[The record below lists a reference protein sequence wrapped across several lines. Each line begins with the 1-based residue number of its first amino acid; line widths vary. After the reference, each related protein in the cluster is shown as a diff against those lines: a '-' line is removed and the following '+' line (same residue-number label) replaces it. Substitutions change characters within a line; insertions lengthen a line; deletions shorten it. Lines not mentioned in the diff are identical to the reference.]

1 VEGGAATVVDAFLDA
16 GTTLLV
22 PTFGGS
28 RYAVTA
34 PPDLRPSRNG
44 ISYDG
49 WTDQGG
55 LPVDPAAADFAG
67 REFTTAD
74 NYTLMGAI
82 PAEVLTRPG
91 RQRGNHPLNSFAAI
105 GPGAAEL
112 IRGQTP
118 ADVYAPLAALA
129 GQGGLVV
136 LAGVGLT
143 SMTLLHYAEQVAG
156 RVLLRRWALA
166 GGKVV
171 MVAVGGCSDGFE
183 RFAGALGPT
192 ETTAT
197 VGRSHWRI
205 FPAAPSSTSPRP
217 SSAGTRTAPGAPGL
231 TADSARTRP
240 SAGPCSRADRA
251 GSALREQHRAARAAL
266 SESRC
271 GSLARPAR
279 HHRLPRPGRCE
290 PHIVVDPG
298 IEHL

>member
-1 VEGGAATVVDAFLDA
+1 VTVGPQDLRQALRDAGIENRPVCLHSSLRSHGHVEGGAATVVDAFLDA
-16 GTTLLV
+16 GATLLV

-28 RYAVTA
+28 RYAVAA
-34 PPDLRPSRNG
+34 PPDLRPPRNG

-55 LPVDPAAADFAG
+55 LPVDPAAAGFAG
-67 REFTTAD
+67 REFTTSD
-74 NYTLMGAI
+74 NDTLMGAI
-82 PAEVLTRPG
+82 PAEVLRRPG
-91 RQRGNHPLNSFAAI
+91 RARGNHQLNSFAAI
-105 GPGAAEL
+105 GPGATEL

-129 GQGGLVV
+129 GRGGLVV

-183 RFAGALGPT
+183 RFAGPLGPA

-205 FPAAPSSTSPRP
+205 FPAAAVVGIAAAIIRRDPDSTR
-217 SSAGTRTAPGAPGL
+217 
-231 TADSARTRP
+231 
-240 SAGPCSRADRA
+240 C
-251 GSALREQHRAARAAL
+251 ARAYCEQCTDKAL
-266 SESRC
+266 GGPLLE
-271 GSLARPAR
+271 
-279 HHRLPRPGRCE
+279 
-290 PHIVVDPG
+290 D
-298 IEHL
+298 

>member
-1 VEGGAATVVDAFLDA
+1 MTVGPRDLGRALRESGIENRPVCLHSSLKSHGRVEGGAATVVDAFLDA

-34 PPDLRPSRNG
+34 PPDLRPPRNG

-55 LPVDPAAADFAG
+55 LPVDHAAAGFAG

-205 FPAAPSSTSPRP
+205 FPAAAIVDIAAAVIRRDPDSTR
-217 SSAGTRTAPGAPGL
+217 
-231 TADSARTRP
+231 
-240 SAGPCSRADRA
+240 C
-251 GSALREQHRAARAAL
+251 ARAYCGQCADKAL
-266 SESRC
+266 GGPLLE
-271 GSLARPAR
+271 G
-279 HHRLPRPGRCE
+279 
-290 PHIVVDPG
+290 
-298 IEHL
+298 

>member
-1 VEGGAATVVDAFLDA
+1 VTVGPQDLRRALREAGIENRPVCLHSSLKSHGHMEGGAATVVDAFLDA
-16 GTTLLV
+16 GATLVV

-34 PPDLRPSRNG
+34 PPDLRPPRNG

-55 LPVDPAAADFAG
+55 LPVDPIAAGFAG
-67 REFTTAD
+67 REFTTSD
-74 NYTLMGAI
+74 NDTLMGAI

-91 RQRGNHPLNSFAAI
+91 RQRGNHPLNSFTAI

-112 IRGQTP
+112 IRGQTS
-118 ADVYAPLAALA
+118 ADVYAPLSALA
-129 GQGGLVV
+129 GRG
-136 LAGVGLT
+136 GLT

-183 RFAGALGPT
+183 RFAGALAPV

-205 FPAAPSSTSPRP
+205 FPAAAVVDIAAAIIRRDPGSTR
-217 SSAGTRTAPGAPGL
+217 
-231 TADSARTRP
+231 
-240 SAGPCSRADRA
+240 C
-251 GSALREQHRAARAAL
+251 ARAYCEQCTDKAL
-266 SESRC
+266 
-271 GSLARPAR
+271 GGPL
-279 HHRLPRPGRCE
+279 LG
-290 PHIVVDPG
+290 D
-298 IEHL
+298 

>member
-1 VEGGAATVVDAFLDA
+1 VTVGPQGLRRALREAGLENRPVCLHSSLSSHGHMEGGAATVVDAFLDA
-16 GTTLLV
+16 GATLLV

-34 PPDLRPSRNG
+34 PPDLRPPRNG

-55 LPVDPAAADFAG
+55 LPVDPAAAGFAG

-74 NYTLMGAI
+74 NDTLMGAI

-91 RQRGNHPLNSFAAI
+91 RQRGNHPLNSFTAI
-105 GPGAAEL
+105 GPGASEL

-129 GQGGLVV
+129 GQGGLVA

-156 RVLLRRWALA
+156 RVMLRRWALA

-183 RFAGALGPT
+183 RFAGALAPV
-192 ETTAT
+192 ETTVA
-197 VGRSHWRI
+197 VGRSHWRV
-205 FPAAPSSTSPRP
+205 FPAAAVVAIAAAIIRQDPGSTRC
-217 SSAGTRTAPGAPGL
+217 
-231 TADSARTRP
+231 ARTDCEQC
-240 SAGPCSRADRA
+240 ADKALGGPLLD
-251 GSALREQHRAARAAL
+251 G
-266 SESRC
+266 
-271 GSLARPAR
+271 
-279 HHRLPRPGRCE
+279 
-290 PHIVVDPG
+290 
-298 IEHL
+298 